1 MTRPFTFPGLT
12 TRVVFGH
19 GTLAQV
25 PDEVAR
31 LGHSRALVLSTPH
44 QQAEAQAL
52 ADRLGDKAAGIAS
65 IGKKKGGTAA
75 PPLGPGPGRRV
86 RRACAC
92 RAPRCGRAPTIRCGS
107 SGTRARCGA
116 RRTSPASRA

>member
-52 ADRLGDKAAGIAS
+52 ADTPRRQ
-65 IGKKKGGTAA
+65 
-75 PPLGPGPGRRV
+75 GRRRL
-86 RRACAC
+86 RRGDHAHAQ
-92 RAPRCGRAPTIRCGS
+92 
-107 SGTRARCGA
+107 
-116 RRTSPASRA
+116 SR

>member
-31 LGHSRALVLSTPH
+31 LGHTRALVLSTAH
-44 QQAEAQAL
+44 QQAEAQSL
-52 ADRLGDKAAGIAS
+52 ADSLGPRAAGIFA
-65 IGKKKGGTAA
+65 GAA
-75 PPLGPGPGRRV
+75 IDRKSTRLN
-86 RRACAC
+86 
-92 RAPRCGRAPTIRCGS
+92 S
-107 SGTRARCGA
+107 SHLDL
-116 RRTSPASRA
+116 SRMPSSA